1 MGAYFMSILEAII
14 LGFIQG
20 ATEFLP
26 ISSSGHLV
34 LLPEIFGLGSA
45 DLTMIGVVHLGS
57 LVAVFIYFWKDI
69 WAIITAVLQ
78 GISQRDLMGIT
89 ESRLGWLIVIGSI
102 PAVVLGLLF
111 EGFFESIFGSP
122 TTAAFFLL
130 ITAGLLVLGEK
141 MLSGKKD
148 IPKMKWFDAFVIGVF
163 QSFALFP
170 GISRSGST
178 IVGGLQRG
186 LDRPTATRFSFLL
199 GIPVILGAGLLS
211 IVDIVLQPE
220 ATQDP
225 IIYIAAFLSA
235 AITGYVCI
243 YFLLRWVRNHSLY
256 IFSVYCA
263 LLGGGYLLYT
273 FLS

>member
-1 MGAYFMSILEAII
+1 MTILEAII

-34 LLPEIFGLGSA
+34 LLPEIFGLDSA
-45 DLTMIGVVHLGS
+45 DLTMVGVVHLGS

-69 WAIITAVLQ
+69 WAITTAVLQ
-78 GISQRDLMGIT
+78 SIAQRNLMGTT
-89 ESRLGWLIVIGSI
+89 ESRLGWLIAIGTI
-102 PAVVLGLLF
+102 PAVTLGLLF
-111 EGFFESIFGSP
+111 ENFFEAIFGSP

-130 ITAGLLVLGEK
+130 ITAVLLVAGEK
-141 MLSGKKD
+141 MLSGNKD
-148 IPKMKWFDAFVIGVF
+148 ISKMNWSDAVIIGLF

-178 IVGGLQRG
+178 IVGGLIRG

-211 IVDIVLQPE
+211 IVEIVMQPE
-220 ATQDP
+220 ATQAP
-225 IIYIAAFLSA
+225 TIYVAAFLSA
-235 AITGYVCI
+235 AVTGYICI

-256 IFSVYCA
+256 IFAIYCA
-263 LLGGGYLLYT
+263 LLGSGYLLYT
-273 FLS
+273 FLN